1 MQKSTA
7 LAHQHQ
13 LGVIRRQQE
22 LEIKQAE
29 KARAEVELAILNA
42 KSAEER
48 QLELRLNLM
57 REEVAL
63 VERQIEL
70 SRLQAGVSGG
80 SFVHPRS
87 GEFSGGLPPYTSS

>member
-1 MQKSTA
+1 MQTSTA
-7 LAHQHQ
+7 LTHQHQ
-13 LGVIRRQQE
+13 LEVIRRQQE

-63 VERQIEL
+63 MERQIEL
-70 SRLQAGVSGG
+70 ARLQAGVSGG
-80 SFVHPRS
+80 SSAYPQS